1 VPEESRYVSPIYYER
16 VDQEE
21 FVSVCMEILRNARNE
36 IYLSM
41 RFLDVSLSSLYFAPD
56 LAVRGIATDGSGL
69 FFNPSKLAAMYKKSR
84 IYVNRVYLHA
94 VLHCLFCHIWNR
106 KKRAEDYWNLACDI
120 AVESI
125 IDSLYRSCVHLPLS
139 SARRDLYGRLEKKI
153 TVFNAE
159 SVYKALQEL
168 NLTEEEYQRFSAE
181 FWRDDHCKWGKDEK
195 PPQPNQVRNRK
206 EDWDD
211 KREKMQVEMEAFAN
225 EASDDDKDLMNQLA
239 VENRERYNYKEFL
252 RKFSVLKETVQVDPD
267 AFDYVFY
274 HYGMELY
281 GNMPL
286 IEPMETKE
294 IRRIEDFVI
303 VIDTSMSCSG
313 DLVKKFLEETY
324 SVLSH
329 SESFFKKV
337 NIHIIQ
343 CDDQVRK
350 DVLIQNHDDLRYYMD
365 NLELHGMGG
374 TDFRP
379 AFIHVD
385 KMVKA
390 QKFRSLKGLI
400 YFTDGY
406 GIFPVKMPVYDVA
419 FVFMQENYNDVDVP
433 PWAIKIILSPE
444 DIGEEVKVAKW

>member
-1 VPEESRYVSPIYYER
+1 
-16 VDQEE
+16 
-21 FVSVCMEILRNARNE
+21 
-36 IYLSM
+36 
-41 RFLDVSLSSLYFAPD
+41 
-56 LAVRGIATDGSGL
+56 
-69 FFNPSKLAAMYKKSR
+69 
-84 IYVNRVYLHA
+84 
-94 VLHCLFCHIWNR
+94 
-106 KKRAEDYWNLACDI
+106 
-120 AVESI
+120 
-125 IDSLYRSCVHLPLS
+125 
-139 SARRDLYGRLEKKI
+139 
-153 TVFNAE
+153 
-159 SVYKALQEL
+159 
-168 NLTEEEYQRFSAE
+168 
-181 FWRDDHCKWGKDEK
+181 
-195 PPQPNQVRNRK
+195 
-206 EDWDD
+206 
-211 KREKMQVEMEAFAN
+211 MEAFAN

-343 CDDQVRK
+343 CDDQVRE